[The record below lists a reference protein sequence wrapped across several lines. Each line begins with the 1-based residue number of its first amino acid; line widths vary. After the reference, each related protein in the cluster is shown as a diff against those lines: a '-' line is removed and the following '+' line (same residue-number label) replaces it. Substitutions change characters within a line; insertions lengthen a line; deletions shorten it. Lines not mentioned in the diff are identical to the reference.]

1 MNEKDDDLEQ
11 LKTKRLR
18 EMQKNL
24 SEKQRQEQKSLKE
37 KQSADAPSP
46 REIVVKKL
54 GYRGLEILENAEYQF
69 PKETAM
75 IVPKLAEL
83 IQTGD
88 ITDTIDGGNLLQL
101 FRSLGINVYV
111 KTTINVEQDGKFVD
125 LSDKL
130 KIKDSD

>member
-1 MNEKDDDLEQ
+1 MNEKDSELEQ
-11 LKTKRLR
+11 LKAKRLR

-24 SEKQRQEQKSLKE
+24 SE

-101 FRSLGINVYV
+101 FRSLGIDVYV
-111 KTTINVEQDGKFVD
+111 KTTINVEQDGKFVA